1 MSLLNV
7 RVDRQ
12 LLAKARQL
20 RKDGVKISEL
30 VRQTIESAYARR
42 PRKQKPQDVK
52 AAIEAIYSKYPDPL
66 DKKPRGFDLRDRV
79 AVREHIGKRIRS
91 KKR

>member
-1 MSLLNV
+1 MCLLNV

-42 PRKQKPQDVK
+42 ARKQKTQDVK
-52 AAIEAIYSKYPDPL
+52 AALEAIYAKYPDLP
-66 DKKPRGFDLRDRV
+66 DKNPRGFDLRNRS
-79 AVREHIGKRIRS
+79 AVRQYIANQIRS